1 MVKLSSHI
9 SSNNWYTA
17 LSFNKLSVYSNYA
30 PVYDNDYSYNHK
42 PLKQRK
48 KYQDD
53 VMV

>member
-9 SSNNWYTA
+9 SSNNWPT
-17 LSFNKLSVYSNYA
+17 LSFNKLSADYNYA